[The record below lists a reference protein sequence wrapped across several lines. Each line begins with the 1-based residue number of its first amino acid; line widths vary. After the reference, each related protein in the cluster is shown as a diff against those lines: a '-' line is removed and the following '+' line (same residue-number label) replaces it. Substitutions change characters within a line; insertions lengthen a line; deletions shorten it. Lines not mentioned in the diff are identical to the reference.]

1 MLIDI
6 FTDRYEPVGTAEKSE
21 AHAKGLWHRTFSALA
36 VSPARRT
43 VLLQKKAPGRAGFD
57 RPDYADITVGGHY
70 HAGEDIPDGVRE
82 AREELGLAS
91 LAYSDFV
98 PAGIRQTAV
107 TLPGGRVEREFQHWH
122 LLPLDLS
129 LGEIPLGGGD
139 GEVSGLVEV
148 SLDDAISLAAGDLKR
163 APARYLSRASGGTR
177 VSDGALT
184 PADLIPGYLGTDQ
197 LYLRVFA
204 LTRRYLAG
212 DRQYLFV

>member
-1 MLIDI
+1 MLIDV
-6 FTDRYEPVGTAEKSE
+6 FNDRYEPAGTAEKDD

-57 RPDYADITVGGHY
+57 RPDYADFTVGGHY
-70 HAGEDIPDGVRE
+70 HAGEDIPGGVRE
-82 AREELGLAS
+82 AREELGLAGLS
-91 LAYSDFV
+91 YSDFAPV
-98 PAGIRQTAV
+98 GIGQTAV
-107 TLPGGRVEREFQHWH
+107 TLPGGRIEREFQHWH
-122 LLPLDLS
+122 LIALDLG

-148 SLDDAISLAAGDLKR
+148 SLDHAISLAAGDLEQ
-163 APARYLSRASGGTR
+163 APARYLSCVSGGTR
-177 VSDGALT
+177 VSDGTLT

-197 LYLRVFA
+197 LYLRA

>member
-6 FTDRYEPVGTAEKSE
+6 YNDRYEHAGTADKKE

-122 LLPLDLS
+122 LLPLDLALDS
-129 LGEIPLGGGD
+129 IPLGD
-139 GEVSGLVEV
+139 DEVSGLVEV
-148 SLDDAISLAAGDLKR
+148 SLDHAVSLAAGALKT
-163 APARYLSRASGGTR
+163 APARYLSRTPAGTR

-197 LYLRVFA
+197 LYLRVFTA
-204 LTRRYLAG
+204 ARRYLAG